1 MFSRTTEYALRAVVY
16 LADSDGDPCTGA
28 QISEATQ
35 VPPDYLSKVMRE
47 LGRAKL
53 VHSRR
58 GFNGGFTLARDP
70 AEITVLQVVNAVDPI
85 ERITT
90 CPLGIKGHGKLCP
103 LHRSLDE
110 AIALVEK
117 AFASTTIADL
127 VAGPRKRNR
136 CRFPVSELQTM

>member
-1 MFSRTTEYALRAVVY
+1 MFSRTVEYALRAAVC
-16 LADSDGDPCTGA
+16 LADSDGEPRTGA

-53 VHSRR
+53 VRSRR
-58 GFNGGFTLARDP
+58 GLNGGFTLAADP
-70 AEITVLQVVNAVDPI
+70 AKITVLQVINAVDPI

-90 CPLGIKGHGKLCP
+90 CPLGIKGHKKLCP

-110 AIALVEK
+110 AIAQVEK
-117 AFASTTIADL
+117 AFAGTTIVDL
-127 VAGPRKRNR
+127 VASPKKRDR
-136 CRFPVSELQTM
+136 CRFPLQELQKV